1 MEKLCFNPNWSY
13 RELSMNLKTLRILYR
28 QKLASFSYFQ
38 TKEMVQKLASFS
50 YFQTKE
56 MVAFKRQIKK
66 TIYSYPFQEFLCNF
80 AWEYLNLP
88 EYTAE
93 NYNEPR

>member
-38 TKEMVQKLASFS
+38 TKEMVS
-50 YFQTKE
+50 
-56 MVAFKRQIKK
+56 FKRQIKK

-88 EYTAE
+88 ECTTE
-93 NYNEPR
+93 NYNELR

>member
-1 MEKLCFNPNWSY
+1 MNELYFDPSWTY
-13 RELSMNLKTLRILYR
+13 RQLSLNLKTLRNQYR
-28 QKLASFSYFQ
+28 DI
-38 TKEMVQKLASFS
+38 LASFS

-80 AWEYLNLP
+80 AWEYLNFP
-88 EYTAE
+88 EYTTE

>member
-1 MEKLCFNPNWSY
+1 M
-13 RELSMNLKTLRILYR
+13 RELYFDPSWTYRQLSLNLKTLRTQYR
-28 QKLASFSYFQ
+28 DI
-38 TKEMVQKLASFS
+38 LASFS

-80 AWEYLNLP
+80 AWDYLNLP
-88 EYTAE
+88 EYSTE
-93 NYNEPR
+93 NYDESR

>member
-1 MEKLCFNPNWSY
+1 MKELYFDPSWTY
-13 RELSMNLKTLRILYR
+13 RQLSLNLKTLRTQYR
-28 QKLASFSYFQ
+28 
-38 TKEMVQKLASFS
+38 EILASFS

-80 AWEYLNLP
+80 AWDYLNLP

-93 NYNEPR
+93 DYNESR

>member
-1 MEKLCFNPNWSY
+1 MKELYFDPSWTY
-13 RELSMNLKTLRILYR
+13 RQLSLNLKTLRNQYR
-28 QKLASFSYFQ
+28 DI
-38 TKEMVQKLASFS
+38 LASFS

-80 AWEYLNLP
+80 AWDYLNLP
-88 EYTAE
+88 ECTTE